1 MEHINL
7 LGFLASICHYICK
20 LMSVMNLLSFILIAY
35 IMFVCD
41 GKNNRHKL
49 KKKRQRFGVYRHQ
62 P

>member
-1 MEHINL
+1 
-7 LGFLASICHYICK
+7 
-20 LMSVMNLLSFILIAY
+20 MSVMNVLSFILIAY